1 MKSVKR
7 FGGEFGKANAKGS
20 PKPTVG
26 KGPMGIGGVVHPA
39 ALKTRVRLP
48 DSGAI
53 GADQAPIVP
62 NAGRI

>member
-1 MKSVKR
+1 MKSVKN
-7 FGGEFGKANAKGS
+7 FSGQFGKRNAMGA

-39 ALKTRVRLP
+39 ALKTRIRLP

-53 GADQAPIVP
+53 GADSAPIVP

>member
-1 MKSVKR
+1 
-7 FGGEFGKANAKGS
+7 
-20 PKPTVG
+20 
-26 KGPMGIGGVVHPA
+26 MGIGGVVHPA